1 MPGLEPEPRPA
12 NPAASVN
19 AETPTDESRKRDG
32 TILYANTRG
41 AHHDDPETLG
51 VLLVN
56 LGTPDA
62 PTVPAV
68 RRYLAEF
75 LWDPRVVELSR
86 PVWWLILHGIIL
98 WARPPRTALTYQ
110 AVWTPEGSPL
120 MVISKRL
127 AKAMQAALS
136 DRFAAPVK
144 VALGMRYGHPSIS
157 SALAAL
163 RAAHARRILVLPLY
177 PQYSATTT
185 ASTFDAVTAELR
197 TWRCLPELRF
207 VNQYHDDPGYIA
219 ALAAS
224 IRAYWAEHGEPERLL
239 FSFHG
244 IPKDY
249 FLNGDPYYCQCQKT
263 ARLVVEQLGLA
274 KGRWLLSFQSRFG
287 AQEWLKPYTDETLK
301 KWATTGVRSVHVISP
316 GFAADCLETIEE
328 ISVEN
333 RDYFLESGGQSYGYI
348 PCLNDGPEHI
358 AGLAGLIER
367 HCAGWPESAPLADA
381 DTLDLDTR
389 RERVRELGAAA

>member
-1 MPGLEPEPRPA
+1 MPGLQSDPCPA
-12 NPAASVN
+12 NPGAPAGSE
-19 AETPTDESRKRDG
+19 ETLTPGSRKRDG
-32 TILYANTRG
+32 TILYANTREP
-41 AHHDDPETLG
+41 AHDAPDTLG
-51 VLLVN
+51 VLLAN
-56 LGTPDA
+56 LGTPEA

-68 RRYLAEF
+68 RRYLADF
-75 LWDPRVVELSR
+75 LWDPRVVELPR

-98 WARPPRTALTYQ
+98 RARPARTAVAYQ

-136 DRFAAPVK
+136 ARFAAPVK
-144 VALGMRYGHPSIS
+144 VVLGMRYGQPSIP
-157 SALAAL
+157 SALAEL
-163 RAAHARRILVLPLY
+163 RVAHARRILVLPLY

-185 ASTFDAVTAELR
+185 ASTFDAVTTELR
-197 TWRCLPELRF
+197 TWRWIPELRF

-224 IRAYWAEHGEPERLL
+224 IRTYWTEHGEPERLL

-263 ARLVVEQLGLA
+263 ARLVVDQLGLA
-274 KGRWLLSFQSRFG
+274 PGRWLLSFQSRFG
-287 AQEWLKPYTDETLK
+287 MQEWLKPYTDDTLK
-301 KWATTGVRSVHVISP
+301 ELATTGVGSVQVISP

-333 RDYFLESGGQSYGYI
+333 RDYFLESGGRSYGYI
-348 PCLNDGPEHI
+348 PCLNDRPEHI
-358 AGLAGLIER
+358 AGLADLIER
-367 HCAGWPESAPLADA
+367 HCGGWPEAAPIAGA
-381 DTLDLDTR
+381 PDLLTR
-389 RERVRELGAAA
+389 RERARELGAAA

>member
-1 MPGLEPEPRPA
+1 MPGLESEPRPT
-12 NPAASVN
+12 NPAAPAA
-19 AETPTDESRKRDG
+19 AETLTAGSRKRDG

-41 AHHDDPETLG
+41 GPHDSPETLG

-75 LWDPRVVELSR
+75 LWDPRVVELPR
-86 PVWWLILHGIIL
+86 PLWWLILHGIIL
-98 WARPPRTALTYQ
+98 RARPPRTARTYQ

-127 AKAMQAALS
+127 AAAMQAVLAA
-136 DRFAAPVK
+136 RFAAPVK
-144 VALGMRYGHPSIS
+144 VVLGMRYGNPSIP

-197 TWRCLPELRF
+197 TWRWLPELRF

-224 IRAYWAEHGEPERLL
+224 IRGYWAAHGEPERLL

-263 ARLVVEQLGLA
+263 ARLVVEDLGLA
-274 KGRWLLSFQSRFG
+274 KERWLLSFQSRFG
-287 AQEWLKPYTDETLK
+287 LQEWLKPYTDETLK
-301 KWATTGVRSVHVISP
+301 EWATTVVRSVHVISP

-367 HCAGWPESAPLADA
+367 HCAGWPESAPLAD
-381 DTLDLDTR
+381 TPDLNSR
-389 RERVRELGAAA
+389 RERARELGAAA

>member
-1 MPGLEPEPRPA
+1 MPGLESEPCPA
-12 NPAASVN
+12 NPGPSAH
-19 AETPTDESRKRDG
+19 AEALTPGSRKRDG
-32 TILYANTRG
+32 TILYANTRETP
-41 AHHDDPETLG
+41 HDAPETLG

-56 LGTPDA
+56 LGTPAA

-75 LWDPRVVELSR
+75 LWDPRVVELPR
-86 PVWWLILHGIIL
+86 PIWWLILHGIIL
-98 WARPPRTALTYQ
+98 RVRPPRTAVAYQ

-120 MVISKRL
+120 MVISKRQ
-127 AKAMQAALS
+127 AAAMQRALTA
-136 DRFAAPVK
+136 RFAAPVT
-144 VALGMRYGHPSIS
+144 VVLGMRYGHPSIPE
-157 SALAAL
+157 ALAQL

-197 TWRCLPELRF
+197 TWRWLPEMRF
-207 VNQYHDDPGYIA
+207 VNHYHDDPGYIA

-224 IRAYWAEHGEPERLL
+224 IRHHWAEHGEPDRLL

-249 FLNGDPYYCQCQKT
+249 FLNGDPYYCHCQKT
-263 ARLVVEQLGLA
+263 ARLVVDALA
-274 KGRWLLSFQSRFG
+274 LPKERWLLSFQSRFG
-287 AQEWLKPYTDETLK
+287 LQEWLKPYTDETLK
-301 KWATTGVRSVHVISP
+301 EWATTGVGSVHVISP

-333 RDYFLESGGQSYGYI
+333 RDYFLEAGGKSYGYI

-358 AGLAGLIER
+358 AGLADLVIH
-367 HCAGWPESAPLADA
+367 HCAGWPECPPAAAAADLG
-381 DTLDLDTR
+381 DRL
-389 RERVRELGAAA
+389 ERARELGAAA